1 MIRLKEPG
9 ERGGYMLVEM
19 TPFDLISLQECL
31 SFASNHLQHLEEDN
45 PSRFELLG
53 FHNKLKDVHANYNE
67 LENVKKDRERI
78 LTEAEEKSTP

>member
-31 SFASNHLQHLEEDN
+31 SFASNHLHHRKEEN
-45 PSRFELLG
+45 PSAFELLG
-53 FHNKLKDVHANYNE
+53 FENKLKDVHANYNE
-67 LENVKKDRERI
+67 LENVKKDREKI
-78 LTEAEEKSTP
+78 LTEAEQTATP